1 MGPRQVIL
9 EDKTELLQDLLERF
23 GETINLQEE
32 LISILITALS
42 NFTLGNSNFSCAY
55 CPAESRCATPV
66 NDSDYC
72 LLTMILDT
80 YHDIGASDIWKYKD
94 KELKQALKVWM
105 RNKDITADRLW
116 HAYCDPLDETY
127 TEEHEMA

>member
-1 MGPRQVIL
+1 MKPRKVIL
-9 EDKTELLQDLLERF
+9 EDKTELLQDLLDRC
-23 GETINLQEE
+23 GETIVLQEE

-42 NFTLGNSNFSCAY
+42 NFTLGNSNFSCVY
-55 CPAESRCATPV
+55 CPAESHCEYPI

-72 LLTMILDT
+72 LLMLILDT
-80 YHDIGASDIWKYKD
+80 YNDIGTSDVWKYKD

-105 RNKDITADRLW
+105 RNKDTTADRLW
-116 HAYCDPLDETY
+116 HAYCYPHDETY

>member
-1 MGPRQVIL
+1 MKPRQVIL

-23 GETINLQEE
+23 GETIVLQEE

-42 NFTLGNSNFSCAY
+42 NFTPGNSDFSCDY
-55 CPAESRCATPV
+55 CPAESYCTGAV
-66 NDSDYC
+66 NDSNYC
-72 LLTMILDT
+72 LLTIILDT
-80 YHDIGASDIWKYKD
+80 YNDIGASDIWKYKD

-116 HAYCDPLDETY
+116 RAYCYPHDETY